1 MKKQAEQGGEE
12 EEYSEEQQNEF
23 KAYRRFMFL
32 FGKGLKY
39 TLWAISAAFLYHFYL
54 VMKKDKPEEGLGAS
68 EPLLTW
74 AFTAKGFYEFIRDLL
89 TKPPVNSLLM
99 ERPPV
104 PPGY

>member
-1 MKKQAEQGGEE
+1 
-12 EEYSEEQQNEF
+12 
-23 KAYRRFMFL
+23 MFL
-32 FGKGLKY
+32 FGKALKY
-39 TLWAISAAFLYHFYL
+39 SIWALSAAFFYHFYL
-54 VMKKDKPEEGLGAS
+54 VMKKEKPEDGIGAS

-74 AFTAKGFYEFIRDLL
+74 AYQAKGFYTFIKDLL